1 MTSFTGPYAE
11 QLDKLQTFLFEQRQ
25 QSNLLQQALAGKDPA
40 DLAASQATIAASLG
54 ILSPA
59 ELKNHSVIVEANSCA
74 DALRASII
82 KAIQASRQPSIT
94 PEEHEKYQ
102 RENSEAN
109 KDLQLFRAMLAS
121 AESTAE
127 GLAAQLKGNP
137 APMKLPVAKPVDAS
151 SKANVVP
158 AKTVK
163 PKPTA
168 PGEVGDVQSSVAG
181 PSKAGESK
189 IVNGNG
195 VTTLSST
202 PKPKPNKPKAHPD
215 KKVGISPSM
224 EAIPIPSST
233 PTVTTT
239 DTMGKIWSPE
249 STGMSKTATAPSTT
263 ATTSS
268 ASLLTTGAKASALTP
283 LKGNET
289 LLSLSGP
296 LASSTHS
303 ASRASSSMDV
313 HQSTRMLSKRKIQ
326 ELVAQI
332 DPAERLEPE
341 VEDMLC
347 EIADEF
353 IESVASFACQL
364 AKHRKSRVLEAK
376 DVQLHLERNW
386 NIRIPGFAA
395 ERIRSLRKPIVHPTH
410 QQRMQSIGLMR
421 SMKRFDK
428 AATSSAAPSGTGNSS
443 GHPTAAP

>member
-1 MTSFTGPYAE
+1 MTSFTGPYAK
-11 QLDKLQTFLFEQRQ
+11 QLDNLQTFLFEQRQ

-40 DLAASQATIAASLG
+40 DIAASQATIAASLG

-59 ELKNHSVIVEANSCA
+59 ELKNHSVMVEANRCV
-74 DALRASII
+74 DALRVSIVN
-82 KAIQASRQPSIT
+82 AIQASRQLSIT

-127 GLAAQLKGNP
+127 GLASQLNGNP

-151 SKANVVP
+151 TKANAVTT
-158 AKTVK
+158 KTGK
-163 PKPTA
+163 PKSTV
-168 PGEVGDVQSSVAG
+168 PGEVGDTQPSVAG
-181 PSKAGESK
+181 PSKPGEGK
-189 IVNGNG
+189 TVNGNG
-195 VTTLSST
+195 ATPLSNT
-202 PKPKPNKPKAHPD
+202 PKLKPSKPKSYPD
-215 KKVGISPSM
+215 KKVGISPLM
-224 EAIPIPSST
+224 GNIPIPT

-239 DTMGKIWSPE
+239 DTTGKTWVSE
-249 STGMSKTATAPSTT
+249 STGTPKAAAAPTT
-263 ATTSS
+263 TTTSS
-268 ASLLTTGAKASALTP
+268 SLLTNSAKASALTP

-289 LLSLSGP
+289 LVSLSGP

-303 ASRASSSMDV
+303 ASRTSSTMDV
-313 HQSTRMLSKRKIQ
+313 HPSTRMLSKRKIQ

-353 IESVASFACQL
+353 IESVTSFACQL

-395 ERIRSLRKPIVHPTH
+395 ERIRSLRKSIVHPTH
-410 QQRMQSIGLMR
+410 QQRMQSISLMR

-428 AATSSAAPSGTGNSS
+428 AATGSAAPSGSGNSS
-443 GHPTAAP
+443 GHPAAAP